1 MGVRFPGASP
11 HMQLK
16 ISTTH
21 QPATDL
27 GYLLSKNPDKHQAFE
42 LAFGTAHVFYPEA
55 SAERCSAVLMVD
67 VDPVGLVRGRGDA
80 DGPLTQYVND
90 RPYAASSFLAV
101 AIAKVFSSGL
111 SGTSKSRP
119 ALAATP
125 IPLEVEIPVLRC
137 RGGEGRLRAC
147 FEPLGFEVQAQALP
161 LDASFPE
168 WGASPYFRVKVAGT
182 VRLSELLSQLYVLLP
197 ALDGDKH
204 YWVGSEEVQKLVD
217 KGGEWL
223 PDHPQRDWIMSN
235 YLKRRRSL
243 VREALGKLMAEP
255 EESIDTEA
263 DARDAGEQALERG
276 LSLNEQRMA
285 AVESV
290 LLRSGASSVLDL
302 GCGEGKLLGH
312 LLEHRQ
318 FQRLLGVDVSCV
330 SLDRA
335 AERLNLERLPPQKRA
350 RIDLQQGSLTYRDAR
365 LTGFDAACA
374 IEVIEHIDAS
384 RLAAF
389 ERTVFEFAQPGLV
402 VITTPNVEY
411 NVRFERLEHGAMR
424 HRDHR
429 FEWTRAEFQSWARGI
444 CERYGYR
451 VGFLP
456 IGPVDPELGPPTQMG
471 VFER

>member
-1 MGVRFPGASP
+1 
-11 HMQLK
+11 MQLQ

-27 GYLLSKNPDKHQAFE
+27 GYLLSKNPDKHQSFE

-55 SAERCSAVLMVD
+55 TPERCSVVLMVD
-67 VDPVGLVRGRGDA
+67 VDPVGLVRGRGEA

-101 AIAKVFSSGL
+101 ALAQVFSSGL
-111 SGTSKSRP
+111 SGNSKAR
-119 ALAATP
+119 AELAASE

-137 RGGEGRLRAC
+137 RAGEAKLRAC
-147 FEPLGFEVQAQALP
+147 FEPLGYQVEAIPLP
-161 LDASFPE
+161 LDEQFPD
-168 WGASPYFRVKVAGT
+168 WGSSPYFSVKLTGT
-182 VRLSELLSQLYVLLP
+182 RRLSALLSQLYVLLP

-204 YWVGSEEVQKLVD
+204 YFIGSDEVQKLVD
-217 KGGEWL
+217 KGGDWL
-223 PDHPQRDWIMSN
+223 PDHPERDWIMSN

-243 VREALGKLMAEP
+243 VREALGKLLAEP
-255 EESIDTEA
+255 EEELQTEA
-263 DARDAGEQALERG
+263 EVKDAGEQSLERSI
-276 LSLNEQRMA
+276 SLNEQRMA
-285 AVESV
+285 AVEAV
-290 LLRSGASSVLDL
+290 LLKSGVGSVLDL
-302 GCGEGKLLGH
+302 GCGEGRLLGQ

-330 SLDRA
+330 SLERA
-335 AERLNLERLPPQKRA
+335 ADRLNLDRLPPLKRA
-350 RIDLQQGSLTYRDAR
+350 RIDLQQGSLTYRDSR
-365 LTGFDAACA
+365 LAGFDAACA
-374 IEVIEHIDAS
+374 IEVIEHIDES

-411 NVRFERLEHGAMR
+411 NARFERLEHGAFR

-429 FEWTRAEFQSWARGI
+429 FEWTRAQFQAWAQGM
-444 CERYGYR
+444 CEHYGYQ
-451 VGFLP
+451 VEFLP

-471 VFER
+471 VFQR